1 MILTKYVNHALFYR
15 LSKMHNFFGT
25 IKQYKM
31 HDIGEGRFYSHNK
44 IRNKRGDCLKMA
56 CEDRRSC

>member
-31 HDIGEGRFYSHNK
+31 HDIGEGRFYSIIK
-44 IRNKRGDCLKMA
+44 LGTKEAIV
-56 CEDRRSC
+56 